1 MKKNCVI
8 LKWNPAISSYSM
20 CRFLNDISWCEPD
33 SDWSIYEYEKV
44 KDGDHFFMLKVGVGT
59 CGIVAAGTITG
70 DPEPGEDWSGR
81 GRKVYYAD
89 YECAFMVNPE
99 TLPILETGVLKDN
112 IPDFDWDG
120 GHSGVVLNN
129 GQAAALK
136 RIFKKYMQNNEAIFT
151 ERLALIEKRNMENDQ
166 LYMDED
172 HLAEIQS

>member
-1 MKKNCVI
+1 
-8 LKWNPAISSYSM
+8 
-20 CRFLNDISWCEPD
+20 
-33 SDWSIYEYEKV
+33 
-44 KDGDHFFMLKVGVGT
+44 
-59 CGIVAAGTITG
+59 
-70 DPEPGEDWSGR
+70 
-81 GRKVYYAD
+81 
-89 YECAFMVNPE
+89 MVNPE
-99 TLPILETGVLKDN
+99 TLPIIESGVLKDN

-166 LYMDED
+166 LYMDKE